1 MDDSLSALLGLRAPG
16 RARAFAAVLAAAI
29 LACWLLCPP
38 GKAACG
44 CVFLPALTVATFI
57 DLDRMEIPD
66 VFTVGLAFAGLAL
79 SAAVPSLHEPG
90 AFSALTRVRSVAAAA
105 LGAAIGSSLLL
116 WFGLAAEFVLGRE
129 VIGFGDVK
137 LLGAIGAFCGWP
149 GAVFSVFGGAALGA
163 IVLALATLHGRIAG
177 GRPVGWLRLES
188 PDGAAARVGWGVHFP
203 FGPMLAAAAG
213 LYFLALHPWV
223 DRGLARYL
231 ALF

>member
-1 MDDSLSALLGLRAPG
+1 MDASLSTLLGLRTPG
-16 RARAFAAVLAAAI
+16 RARACVALLVGAVLACW
-29 LACWLLCPP
+29 ACCPP
-38 GKAACG
+38 GRAACG
-44 CVFLPALTVATFI
+44 CVFLPALIVASFI
-57 DLDRMEIPD
+57 DLDQMVIPD
-66 VFTVGLAFAGLAL
+66 LFTIGLAFTGLAL

-90 AFSALTRVRSVAAAA
+90 AFSVFASVRSAAAAA
-105 LGAAIGSSLLL
+105 LGLAIGSSLLL
-116 WFGLAAEFVLGRE
+116 WFGLAGEFILGRE

-137 LLGAIGAFCGWP
+137 LLGAIGAFCGWQ
-149 GAVFSVFGGAALGA
+149 GAVCSVFGGAALGA
-163 IVLALATLHGRIAG
+163 IALALAALHGRIAG
-177 GRPVGWLRLES
+177 GRPAPWLRLES